1 MTADE
6 KEELFGLIL
15 IELEKAERKHPKFC
29 VHDDFGLSL
38 LTEEFLELTRAINDT
53 EEFDRVI
60 EEAAHVAVVAMR
72 MIHHMD
78 KIRKKFANE
87 H

>member
-1 MTADE
+1 MTPEE

-15 IELEKAERKHPKFC
+15 IELEKAEKKHPEFC
-29 VHDDFGLSL
+29 LHGDFGLSL

-53 EEFDRVI
+53 EEFYWVI

-78 KIRKKFANE
+78 KIRKEFAK
-87 H
+87 

>member
-1 MTADE
+1 MVIA
-6 KEELFGLIL
+6 
-15 IELEKAERKHPKFC
+15 
-29 VHDDFGLSL
+29 GLSL

-78 KIRKKFANE
+78 KIRKKFAK
-87 H
+87 

>member
-1 MTADE
+1 MTTEE

-15 IELEKAERKHPKFC
+15 IELEKAEKKHPEFC
-29 VHDDFGLSL
+29 LHGDLGLSL
-38 LTEEFLELTRAINDT
+38 LTEEFLELARAINDT

-78 KIRKKFANE
+78 KIRKKFAK
-87 H
+87 